1 MLAIVSDRRRT
12 YEKEIAKLDTRKELA
27 AQKVKKKKSEKF
39 YLSPQIQ
46 TILSGGGE
54 AMEDDTGL
62 PDDPEKLQ
70 VVIEEAEAAVLGLR
84 ELVTTENEKMERYRV
99 RKRNKE
105 RRWVLLSSHFNQ
117 AKPSSFTAYS
127 CCIKLSYYFK

>member
-1 MLAIVSDRRRT
+1 
-12 YEKEIAKLDTRKELA
+12 
-27 AQKVKKKKSEKF
+27 
-39 YLSPQIQ
+39 
-46 TILSGGGE
+46 
-54 AMEDDTGL
+54 MEDDTGL

-105 RRWVLLSSHFNQ
+105 RRWLLLSSHLNQ

>member
-1 MLAIVSDRRRT
+1 
-12 YEKEIAKLDTRKELA
+12 
-27 AQKVKKKKSEKF
+27 
-39 YLSPQIQ
+39 
-46 TILSGGGE
+46 
-54 AMEDDTGL
+54 MEDDTGL

-105 RRWVLLSSHFNQ
+105 RR
-117 AKPSSFTAYS
+117 
-127 CCIKLSYYFK
+127 